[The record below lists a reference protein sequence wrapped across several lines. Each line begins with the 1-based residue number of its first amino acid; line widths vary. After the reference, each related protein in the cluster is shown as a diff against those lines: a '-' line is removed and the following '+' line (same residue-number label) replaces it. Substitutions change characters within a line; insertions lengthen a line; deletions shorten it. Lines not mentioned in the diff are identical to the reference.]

1 MPLQVDFVIPVLN
14 EEEKLRE
21 SVETL
26 CSYLKSAINNP
37 WRIVIADNGS
47 EDNTP
52 LISRDLSRECTNVTS
67 LRLEVRGRGRALRQA
82 WLATDADL
90 VSYMDVD
97 LSTDLT
103 AVPCMIKAL
112 ESGYDVAVGSRL
124 IKGARVYSRTVKREI
139 ISRSYNYLIKA
150 LFLNKFTDAQCGFK
164 AMTREAAALLLP
176 SVKDQGWF
184 FDTELLIVAEKN
196 GLKIKD
202 IPVIWTDDP
211 DSRVKLIS
219 TVWRDLNGLLRL
231 RLGGVPKL
239 GTRV

>member
-14 EEEKLRE
+14 EEEKLRK

-26 CSYLKSAINNP
+26 CNYLKSAINNP

-47 EDNTP
+47 EDDTP
-52 LISRDLSRECTNVTS
+52 SISRDLSRECANVTS

-82 WLATDADL
+82 WLGTDADL

-97 LSTDLT
+97 LSTDLS

-112 ESGYDVAVGSRL
+112 ESGYDIVVGSRL
-124 IKGARVYSRTVKREI
+124 MKGAKVHSRTVKREM
-139 ISRSYNYLIKA
+139 ISRAYNYLIKA

-164 AMTREAAALLLP
+164 AMTRDVAVSLLP
-176 SVKDQGWF
+176 CVKDQGWF

-202 IPVIWTDDP
+202 IPVQWTDDP

-219 TVWRDLNGLLRL
+219 TAWRDMKGLLRL
-231 RLGGVPKL
+231 RIGGIPNLEPPV
-239 GTRV
+239 

>member
-1 MPLQVDFVIPVLN
+1 MR
-14 EEEKLRE
+14 K

-26 CSYLKSAINNP
+26 CNYLKSAINNP
-37 WRIVIADNGS
+37 WRVVIVDNGS

-52 LISRDLSRECTNVTS
+52 SISRDLSREYTNVTS

-112 ESGYDVAVGSRL
+112 ESGYDIAVGSRL
-124 IKGARVYSRTVKREI
+124 IEGARVYSRTVKRGI
-139 ISRSYNYLIKA
+139 ISRAYNYLIKA

-164 AMTREAAALLLP
+164 AMTREVAASLLP
-176 SVKDQGWF
+176 CVRDQGWF

-219 TVWRDLNGLLRL
+219 TAWRDVKGLLRL
-231 RLGGVPKL
+231 RLGGIPKL
-239 GTRV
+239 ELPV